1 MKKEIILKPQE
12 LKILRLEFIE
22 LTKKIERLEE
32 ENSRLEDLLEL
43 SEEDL
48 KFYKEDKKRK
58 LQIYD
63 FLSEIENDENVLSKF
78 LKMKLDIYKPIDLQE
93 KATLINLKS
102 ALIRL
107 GVRQKENKTYLFNGQ
122 ERLCF

>member
-78 LKMKLDIYKPIDLQE
+78 LKMKWDIYKPIDLQE